1 VQTAVLTEQ
10 NKALCLVLKEKS

>member
-10 NKALCLVLKEKS
+10 NKALCLVLEEKS